1 MPMSEP
7 YFYEVAKGHGLPHDP
22 FKAIVAPRPVGWIS
36 TLDAYGAM
44 NLAPYS
50 FFNAVCDTP
59 PILMFSSAGWKDT
72 VANVEATGEFVWN
85 MATRPLAEQ
94 MNISSASVPHETNE
108 FDLAHLT
115 PAPSRLVKAPR
126 VAETPAA
133 LECRLLQIAE
143 LKNLDGD
150 PTRNFMV
157 LGQVVAAHIDP
168 TYLKDGL
175 FDTAAARPIG
185 RCGYRGDY
193 TEVDRLFQ
201 MVRPAG

>member
-1 MPMSEP
+1 MSEP

>member
-1 MPMSEP
+1 MSEP
-7 YFYEVAKGHGLPHDP
+7 YFYEVAKGHGLRHDP

-36 TLDAYGAM
+36 TLDACGAM

-94 MNISSASVPHETNE
+94 MNISSASVPHETDE

>member
-1 MPMSEP
+1 MRMPEP

-22 FKAIVAPRPVGWIS
+22 FKAMVAPRPVGWIS
-36 TLDAYGAM
+36 TLDANGLM

-50 FFNAVCDTP
+50 FFNAVCDQP

-85 MATRPLAEQ
+85 LAARSLAQQ
-94 MNISSASVPHETNE
+94 MNITSATVPHETNE
-108 FDLAHLT
+108 FDLAELT
-115 PAPSRLVKAPR
+115 AAPSRLVKAPR

-133 LECRLLQIAE
+133 LECRLLQITE
-143 LKNLDGD
+143 LKDLEGAA
-150 PTRNFMV
+150 TRNFMV

-168 TYLKDGL
+168 AYLKDGL
-175 FDTAAARPIG
+175 FDTAAAQPIG

-193 TEVDRLFQ
+193 AEVDHLFQ
-201 MVRPAG
+201 MVRPRA